1 MAALDLFGLEGKRA
15 LVVGGGQG
23 MGESSARLLAQ
34 AGCDVAI
41 VDVLAER
48 AERVAGVVQALG
60 RKSVAI
66 EADVLTD
73 AGAVH
78 AVAEAERQLG
88 PIDVLVT
95 IVGQALFTS
104 ILDMSP
110 EDWDFDQS
118 RNLRYFFLVGREV
131 ARSMVTRGS
140 GGSMVCIAS
149 TDGMQGAPFHAA
161 YGAAK
166 AGLIQL
172 VKTMAVEWAEKG
184 IRVNC
189 VAPGSISTPRLPDTE
204 KHRQAMKDSLV
215 PMEKSGTTDD
225 IGKAVLFLASDMSAY
240 TTGHT
245 LMVDG
250 GWMAANLFDARKM
263 GIKQS
268 TENRLAGVVKQN

>member
-1 MAALDLFGLEGKRA
+1 MAALDLFGLEGKKA
-15 LVVGGGQG
+15 LIIGGGQG

-48 AERVAGVVQALG
+48 AERVAGVVQGLG

-73 AGAVH
+73 NGAVH
-78 AVAEAERQLG
+78 AVAEAEKQLG

-104 ILDMSP
+104 ILEMSP
-110 EDWDFDQS
+110 EDWDFDQR
-118 RNLRYFFLVGREV
+118 RNVRYFYVVGREV
-131 ARSMVTRGS
+131 ARSMVARGS
-140 GGSMVCIAS
+140 GGSMVCIGS
-149 TDGMQGAPFHAA
+149 TDGLQGAPFHAA

-204 KHRQAMKDSLV
+204 AHRAAMKNSLV

>member
-48 AERVAGVVQALG
+48 AERVAGVVQGLG